1 MASPA
6 YAEFERKGYVVLPE
20 VLTAREVET
29 WSAAID
35 EHRQR
40 FSRLWMERGEGGR
53 TQWVH
58 VLLSRREL
66 DDSILHARVL
76 PLVIELVGEDIVC
89 EEHSVIIRAPIDE
102 DPPQPKWH
110 RDTRHEPSHALGIH
124 SLSVVYYL
132 TDVDETTHC
141 FSVVPEAAM
150 TKRGAGSPECDGADG
165 RDLLGPAG
173 TAILLD
179 AGSRHAGR
187 LRKTT
192 QPRRTVHIYYGHA
205 TQPPLSEHTIF
216 PRRLIEHAD
225 PHVRRLFRR
234 PNQITAAVHGLSLD

>member
-29 WSAAID
+29 WSDASTSIDSVSAACGWS
-35 EHRQR
+35 EVK
-40 FSRLWMERGEGGR
+40 EGR
-53 TQWVH
+53 TQSVH

-66 DDSILHARVL
+66 DDSILHARGL

-89 EEHSVIIRAPIDE
+89 EEHSVMIRAPIDE
-102 DPPQPKWH
+102 DPPQPKRH

-132 TDVDETTHC
+132 ADVDETTHC

-173 TAILLD
+173 TAILFN
-179 AGSRHAGR
+179 AGSCHAGR

-234 PNQITAAVHGLSLD
+234 PNQITAAVHGLGLD

>member
-1 MASPA
+1 MLSLSGRA
-6 YAEFERKGYVVLPE
+6 
-20 VLTAREVET
+20 T
-29 WSAAID
+29 WSCP
-35 EHRQR
+35 R
-40 FSRLWMERGEGGR
+40 FSPPGRWRRGVTPSTSIDSVSAACGWSEVKGGGHNR
-53 TQWVH
+53 STFCCPAG
-58 VLLSRREL
+58 S
-66 DDSILHARVL
+66 STTA
-76 PLVIELVGEDIVC
+76 
-89 EEHSVIIRAPIDE
+89 
-102 DPPQPKWH
+102 

-150 TKRGAGSPECDGADG
+150 TKRGAGSPEYDGADG

-173 TAILLD
+173 TAILFN
-179 AGSRHAGR
+179 AGSCHAGR

-234 PNQITAAVHGLSLD
+234 PNQITAAVHGLGLD

>member
-1 MASPA
+1 
-6 YAEFERKGYVVLPE
+6 VD
-20 VLTAREVET
+20 
-29 WSAAID
+29 AID

-53 TQWVH
+53 TQSVH

-89 EEHSVIIRAPIDE
+89 EEHSVMIRAPIDE

-150 TKRGAGSPECDGADG
+150 TKRGAGSRVTVLTVGICWDQRG
-165 RDLLGPAG
+165 RRSSSMPVHAMR
-173 TAILLD
+173 D
-179 AGSRHAGR
+179 ACGRRHNQDAPS
-187 LRKTT
+187 TSTMVT
-192 QPRRTVHIYYGHA
+192 QHNRH
-205 TQPPLSEHTIF
+205 
-216 PRRLIEHAD
+216 
-225 PHVRRLFRR
+225 
-234 PNQITAAVHGLSLD
+234 

>member
-6 YAEFERKGYVVLPE
+6 YAEFERKRYVVLLE
-20 VLTAREVET
+20 ILTAREVET
-29 WSAAID
+29 WSDAID

-53 TQWVH
+53 TQSVH

-76 PLVIELVGEDIVC
+76 PLVIELVGEDVVC
-89 EEHSVIIRAPIDE
+89 EEHSIMIRAPIDE

-150 TKRGAGSPECDGADG
+150 TKRGAGSPECDGTDG

-173 TAILLD
+173 TAILFN
-179 AGSRHAGR
+179 AGSCHAGR

-192 QPRRTVHIYYGHA
+192 QQRRTVHIYYGHA
-205 TQPPLSEHTIF
+205 TQAPLSEHTIF

-234 PNQITAAVHGLSLD
+234 PNQVKAAVHGLGLD

>member
-1 MASPA
+1 M
-6 YAEFERKGYVVLPE
+6 
-20 VLTAREVET
+20 
-29 WSAAID
+29 
-35 EHRQR
+35 
-40 FSRLWMERGEGGR
+40 
-53 TQWVH
+53 
-58 VLLSRREL
+58 
-66 DDSILHARVL
+66 L

-89 EEHSVIIRAPIDE
+89 EEHSVMIREPIDE

-179 AGSRHAGR
+179 AGSCHAGR

-234 PNQITAAVHGLSLD
+234 PNQITAAVHGLGLD